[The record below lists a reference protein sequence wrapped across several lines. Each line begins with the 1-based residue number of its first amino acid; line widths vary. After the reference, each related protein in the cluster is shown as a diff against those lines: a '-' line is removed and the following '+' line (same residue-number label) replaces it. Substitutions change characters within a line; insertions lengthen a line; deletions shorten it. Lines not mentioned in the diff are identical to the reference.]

1 MARSPNLH
9 RTRHS
14 FDLDD
19 LTGRRFLVTGAT
31 GFVGRRLCARL
42 TAGGGRV
49 TAMVRETSVRS
60 GLPSDARL
68 IVGDL
73 AEAAGAEAVREA
85 AEGADCVFH
94 LAAVVKSR
102 SAEGY
107 WRCNAAGTARLA
119 EVLAALP
126 SPPRLVVCSSL
137 AAAGPARPG
146 RPRTE
151 DEPPAPVSH
160 YGRSKLAGELAVR
173 ELAGLL
179 TAVVIRPPIVYGP
192 GDPAFLPSL
201 LPMIRGGLVLKSG
214 FGPRHYSVIHVD
226 DLCGALLAAAT
237 GGGAMV
243 PDVPDSGVYTVSD
256 GMEHTWQGICRT
268 VAAALG
274 RRPPLVLP
282 VPHSVTR
289 GVAEC
294 AEALGRLRGFVPP
307 LNRDKTRELRC
318 EAWTCS
324 AERARTEL
332 GFVPSIPLAEG
343 IAATLRG

>member
-1 MARSPNLH
+1 MSP
-9 RTRHS
+9 
-14 FDLDD
+14 DGLDD
-19 LTGRRFLVTGAT
+19 LSGRRFLVTGAT

-42 TAGGGRV
+42 AARKARITAL
-49 TAMVRETSVRS
+49 VRETSVRA
-60 GLPSDARL
+60 GLPSGARL

-73 AEAAGAEAVREA
+73 TSASDAGAVREA
-85 AEGADCVFH
+85 AADADCVFH
-94 LAAVVKSR
+94 LAAVVKAR

-107 WRCNAAGTARLA
+107 WRCNAEGSGRLA
-119 EVLAALP
+119 EILAALA

-173 ELAGLL
+173 ERADVLPVIA
-179 TAVVIRPPIVYGP
+179 IRPPIVYGP

-201 LPMIRGGLVLKSG
+201 VPMIRSGLVIKSG

-226 DLCGALLAAAT
+226 DLCTALLAAAT
-237 GGGAMV
+237 RGTRMCSGVA
-243 PDVPDSGVYTVSD
+243 DSGVYTVSD
-256 GMEHTWQGICRT
+256 GTEHTWQGICRA
-268 VAAALG
+268 VAEALG

-282 VPHSVTR
+282 VPHAMTR

-294 AEALGRLRGFVPP
+294 AEALGRLGGFVPP
-307 LNRDKTRELRC
+307 LNRDKSRELRC
-318 EAWTCS
+318 AAWTCS
-324 AERARTEL
+324 AERARTDL
-332 GFVPSIPLAEG
+332 GFVPSIALAEG
-343 IAATLRG
+343 IAATLRT

>member
-1 MARSPNLH
+1 M
-9 RTRHS
+9 TRYS
-14 FDLDD
+14 FDD
-19 LTGRRFLVTGAT
+19 LAGQRFLVTGAT

-42 TAGGGRV
+42 TAQGARV
-49 TAMVRETSVRS
+49 TALVRETSVRS

-73 AEAAGAEAVREA
+73 TSTEGAEAVREA
-85 AEGADCVFH
+85 ADGADCVFH

-107 WRCNAAGTARLA
+107 WHCNAAGSGRLA
-119 EVLAALP
+119 EVLASLP

-137 AAAGPARPG
+137 AAAGPARPWQ
-146 RPRTE
+146 PRTE
-151 DEPPAPVSH
+151 DEPAAPVSH

-179 TAVVIRPPIVYGP
+179 TVVAIRPPIVYGP

-201 LPMIRGGLVLKSG
+201 LPMIRSGLVLKSG

-226 DLCGALLAAAT
+226 DLCTALLAAAT
-237 GGGAMV
+237 RGRTMC

-256 GMEHTWQGICRT
+256 GTEHTWQGICRT
-268 VAAALG
+268 VADVLG

-282 VPHSVTR
+282 VPHTVTR

-318 EAWTCS
+318 AAWTCS
-324 AERARTEL
+324 TERARTDL

-343 IAATLRG
+343 IAATLATAASARP